1 MTIICIHSIFTFILT
16 FLLVKTF
23 DKIDE
28 TVNIAMNKR
37 DIIGVAIVSL
47 FCSLAINSLHD
58 SFNINY
64 ILISII
70 TAFMVMMSYTDLKIM
85 EAYGVINFSTLGLA
99 IIYFIYNIENF
110 KLLVCDKS
118 QLQMITL
125 CSIILVILFMT
136 KGVGLGDTVIYI
148 SLLLI
153 YSVHLRFGCLL
164 LIINILLS
172 NALFLITNSFKFL
185 KDKRQ
190 KLPLIPHILIA
201 WVALM
206 KFM

>member
-99 IIYFIYNIENF
+99 IIYFICSIENF
-110 KLLVCDKS
+110 KLLVCDKY
-118 QLQMITL
+118 QLQMIIL
-125 CSIILVILFMT
+125 CSIILVILFIT
-136 KGVGLGDTVIYI
+136 KGVGLGDTIIYI

-164 LIINILLS
+164 LIINILFS
-172 NALFLITNSFKFL
+172 NTLFLITNSFKFL
-185 KDKRQ
+185 KDKKQ

-206 KFM
+206 RFM